1 MLEAIAARTA
11 PHCAAELERDF
22 VEEIHRIGFHSL
34 VLVRIGSDPASRRSV
49 YCRHQNLIPEFVD
62 ALAQV
67 PRFGESLL
75 VRGIEHALRQEIY
88 DAGELLFRWMRG
100 EGEVPET
107 VHICVP
113 DGRRIEAL
121 YNYPVF
127 AFDCGEAPSDSDR
140 RIEALAEMLDIYAS
154 TEGNNARRFSIME
167 AAALALGRALG
178 ARGDYDRALA
188 AVDKGLAVEPYS
200 IHLGA
205 AKHTLL
211 LKSEGKNVPP
221 RLEKFAGEDNGYLRQ
236 FVCPV
241 PFERFSIT
249 PNGEVSVCCG
259 HWLPTSIGNFL
270 KQPVNEVLNSPA
282 AQKIRQSVTDGSYK
296 YCNHLKC
303 ALMTQQVLPEIR
315 AIKSPPT
322 LKAVSEQKYEV
333 DGISELIFGFDQTCN
348 LSCPSC
354 RTHVIT
360 EKVSQSIEKA
370 RAVEDKLVSLLPT
383 VRILNINSAGE
394 LFVSKSSRKLLELIN
409 DERCPDLRL
418 DIISNGT
425 LFSRE
430 EWNKFPG
437 IHNKISS
444 VRISIDAATKET
456 FEKLRRLGKYRVF
469 IQNMQFLR
477 ELRDGGVIPELKF
490 SFTYQLENFREMKA
504 FVHFCSE
511 MHADFAVFDRLHKG
525 AFSHE
530 EFRQKAVHYSDHP
543 LYSEFIE
550 VIKDP
555 IFRSWRVWHDF
566 DYDGVENMSPE
577 EARKRFPAELEV
589 AKRYQASKR
598 EPPCQTIHRVR

>member
-1 MLEAIAARTA
+1 MLDAFVACTA
-11 PHCAAELERDF
+11 PRRAASVSAELARDL
-22 VEEIHRIGFHSL
+22 VKEIHRIGFHSF

-49 YCRHQNLIPEFVD
+49 YCQHQNVIPEFVD
-62 ALAQV
+62 GLAQV
-67 PRFGESLL
+67 PRFGEGLL

-88 DAGELLFRWMRG
+88 DAGDLLFRWMRG
-100 EGEVPET
+100 EGEIAEM
-107 VHICVP
+107 VHICEP

-127 AFDCGEAPSDSDR
+127 AFDCGEAPSSNDR

-154 TEGNNARRFSIME
+154 TEGNNARRFSIMA

-188 AVDKGLAVEPYS
+188 AVDKGLAVDPYS
-200 IHLGA
+200 IHLTA

-211 LKSEGKNVPP
+211 LKSEGKHVAP
-221 RLEKFAGEDNGYLRQ
+221 RLEKFAGEDNGYLRR

-241 PFERFSIT
+241 PFERFAIS
-249 PNGEVSVCCG
+249 PDGEVSVCCG

-270 KQPVNEVLNSPA
+270 KQPVNEILNSPT

-296 YCNHLKC
+296 YCDHLKC
-303 ALMTQQVLPEIR
+303 ALMTQQVLTEIG
-315 AIKSPPT
+315 AIKSPPAR
-322 LKAVSEQKYEV
+322 KAVSEQKYEV
-333 DGISELIFGFDQTCN
+333 DGITDLFFAFDQTCN

-360 EKVSQSIEKA
+360 EKVSQSIDKA
-370 RAVEDKLVSLLPT
+370 RAVEEKLLSLLPT

-394 LFVSKSSRKLLELIN
+394 LFVSKSSRKFLELIN

-425 LFSRE
+425 LFNRE

-437 IHNKISS
+437 IHKKIQS

-456 FEKLRRLGKYRVF
+456 FEKLRRLGKYDLF
-469 IQNMQFLR
+469 IRNMQFLR
-477 ELRDGGVIPELKF
+477 ELRDGGSIPELKF

-504 FVHFCSE
+504 FIHFCDE
-511 MHADFAVFDRLHKG
+511 MHADFAVFDRLHNG
-525 AFSHE
+525 AFSRE
-530 EFRQKAVHYSDHP
+530 EFRQKAVHYPDHP

-555 IFRSWRVWHDF
+555 IFSSWRVWHDF
-566 DYDGVENMSPE
+566 DYDGVENMSRE
-577 EARKRFPAELEV
+577 KARKRFPI
-589 AKRYQASKR
+589 S
-598 EPPCQTIHRVR
+598 